1 MGMKMS
7 TGQEAAA
14 FHGLALNTAHTPW
27 ERMALALRALELYE
41 LEVRRLNRLVEELE
55 EQLKQVDT

>member
-1 MGMKMS
+1 MT

-14 FHGLALNTAHTPW
+14 FHGLATNPAYSHSPQ

-41 LEVRRLNRLVEELE
+41 LEVQRLKRLIGELE
-55 EQLKQVDT
+55 KKLVVKDGDK

>member
-1 MGMKMS
+1 MKMT

-14 FHGLALNTAHTPW
+14 FHGLATNPNYPHSVP

-41 LEVRRLNRLVEELE
+41 LEVRRLHRLIEELE
-55 EQLKQVDT
+55 EKLK